1 MTILNLVLNL
11 CFSFL
16 HSWQVCR
23 ACAPLRDDSNLVQ
36 EANEDPADKTGALL
50 RLVSKMRDLA
60 RLVRAF
66 RRLNQ
71 ARRLELVRSAL
82 VGILHMSPFI
92 GYGVSDG
99 VWFLQVR
106 SLHAREC
113 VKLTSI
119 DIGMRKYDRILDAPW
134 PRKLVGSSH
143 LAEIKAR

>member
-50 RLVSKMRDLA
+50 RPFSRMRDLA
-60 RLVRAF
+60 R
-66 RRLNQ
+66 RLNQ
-71 ARRLELVRSAL
+71 IRRLELVRSAL